1 MARKN
6 IDTKNQQLLADIPHP
21 QYNIWVNASAGSGKT
36 YQLVERFISLLLND
50 TPPDKILCLTY
61 TNAAA
66 FEMNE
71 RIVKKLVILANLP
84 EPEMREKLKPYF
96 RHRAIGDDDI
106 SRAQNLL
113 FNVLDVA
120 GGLHVMTIHAYAL
133 SIIRRFP
140 LEAKI
145 LPGVQLGSDSQLIQ
159 LRAKAFEALSD
170 ETVSNLEKYKTSYNA
185 FQHIVQIGKF
195 DKLETLLENMRRK
208 IEGVSDNEVSAS
220 LLHLQKYLALED
232 GLTEA
237 KNWQNYQKQFLTE
250 KDKEFWQKA
259 HDAFAASDKKTDQKF
274 ATDMAKLLKY
284 FPSKAALTK
293 VFMTAGKPRKAIG
306 TKQIPE
312 AIRDTLIDNQQDFI
326 RYLEIDKKIQIF
338 NATRSALVLTL
349 SYREFYKTLKTRD
362 GLLDYD
368 DIILKMERLL
378 AHDDEGIAAWVA
390 YKCDGGFQHV
400 LLDEA
405 QDTNP
410 IQWQIIKNICENLF
424 DKGTLFTVGDP
435 KQSIFSF
442 QGADIESFHGSQKY
456 FTDKTAFTD
465 NENSVLKNI
474 PLVESYRSGQE
485 ILSLVDDVFV
495 KNPHLMGMNDDWQ
508 NHSAIRNSQ
517 AYGEIYPCLYYE
529 KGNSNAAREEF
540 ALIIAHKIREIIGKA
555 EILPSTEKPVQYR
568 DIMILIKKRDD
579 LPHNIIAALRKFNI
593 PVTGLDKIKLVNDIV
608 YLDIMAMFEF
618 VNLPDN
624 DLNLACLLKT
634 PFINLSEE
642 NLLRIATGRGTH
654 ESLWHAL
661 QQAAKTDKHL
671 LQITSW
677 LKEFLAKADILTP
690 FEFLHFLY
698 YCKAPNHKHTM
709 FALMKARLG
718 EGAVDSLGEL
728 LNLAEKYESEE
739 NISLYGF
746 MQWTHQSDAEIKREF
761 DNSNHVKI
769 CTIHGAKG
777 LQAPI
782 IFMPHLGKTS
792 GGLGEMIYHRDL
804 PEKPLPIWV
813 PYSDMKIDSF
823 ENDDEVRKQKESEE
837 GFRLFYVA
845 MTRAEDRLYMMGIE
859 QGKADG
865 VREAEKNLWY
875 DAVYQLFSDNQNGNQ
890 NGNQEARQNYRT
902 APFNMP
908 INASALNIRAAEQQI
923 LIFGNDNPVPATD
936 KKMDKVHAP
945 QKITLPEWANEK
957 LPPVIE
963 TRQFL
968 TPSKAGAGTG
978 AGGAKSSEPQEK
990 TPLEIDDSSQDDTMI
1005 DATLRGILIHK
1016 ILEYLPRLMRAPNAD
1031 TAMIAT
1037 LVEKIYQNHHLPPAQ
1052 IQTDGKKIIQLYEKY
1067 SQFFDGNMQA
1077 RSEVPIIGQVK
1088 YRGQDYHVNGVIDR
1102 LIIGK
1107 KKILILDYKTGAQ
1120 GESKRKKY
1128 SEAMLVY
1135 KLLLENL
1142 YPSLAID
1149 AALLWVDSLEFDP
1162 IIFPEP

>member
-1 MARKN
+1 MASEN
-6 IDTKNQQLLADIPHP
+6 TNTKNQQLLADIPHP
-21 QYNIWVNASAGSGKT
+21 QYNIWVDASAGSGKT
-36 YQLVERFISLLLND
+36 YQLVERFVSLLLND

-61 TNAAA
+61 TRAAA

-84 EPEMREKLKPYF
+84 EAEMREKLKPYF
-96 RHRAIGDDDI
+96 PHRAIKDDDI
-106 SRAQNLL
+106 PRAQNLL

-140 LEAKI
+140 LEAEI
-145 LPGVQLGSDSQLIQ
+145 LPGVEQGSDSQLKQ
-159 LRAKAFEALSD
+159 LRMEAFETLSN
-170 ETVSNLEKYKTSYNA
+170 ETVSNREKYQTSYQA
-185 FQHIVQIGKF
+185 FQHIAQIGKF
-195 DKLETLLENMRRK
+195 YALETLLENLRK
-208 IEGVSDNEVSAS
+208 RVEGVSDNEVSAL
-220 LLHLQKYLALED
+220 LLHLQKYLALKE

-250 KDKEFWQKA
+250 SHKKFWQQA
-259 HDAFAASDKKTDQKF
+259 HDAFAASDSKQDKNF
-274 ATDMAKLLKY
+274 ASDMASFLKN
-284 FPSKAALTK
+284 FPSKASLTK
-293 VFMTAGKPRKAIG
+293 IFLTDESKPRKKIG

-312 AIRDTLIDNQQDFI
+312 AIRDTLIDKQQDFI
-326 RYLEIDKKIQIF
+326 GYLEINKKIQIF
-338 NATRSALVLTL
+338 DATKNVLLLTL
-349 SYREFYKTLKTRD
+349 SYRKFYKTLKSRD

-368 DIILKMERLL
+368 DIILKMNRLL

-390 YKCDGGFQHV
+390 YKCDGGFHHV

-442 QGADIESFHGSQKY
+442 QGADIESFHGSQEY
-456 FTDKTAFTD
+456 FADKTAFTE

-474 PLVESYRSGQE
+474 PLVVSYRSGQE
-485 ILSLVDDVFV
+485 ILGLVDDIFV
-495 KNPHLMGMNDDWQ
+495 KNPHLMGMNDWQ
-508 NHSAIRNSQ
+508 NHRAFRNSQ

-529 KGNSNAAREEF
+529 NGNSNAAREEF

-608 YLDIMAMFEF
+608 YLDVMAMFEF
-618 VNLPDN
+618 INLPEN

-642 NLLRIATGRGTH
+642 NLLRIATTRDKH

-661 QQAAKTDKHL
+661 EEAAKTDKHL

-677 LKEFLAKADILTP
+677 LKAFLAKADILTVS
-690 FEFLHFLY
+690 EFLHFLY

-709 FALMKARLG
+709 FEMMKARLG
-718 EGAVDSLGEL
+718 EGAVDSLNEL

-792 GGLGEMIYHRDL
+792 GLSDEMIYHRDL

-813 PYSDMKIDSF
+813 PYTDMKIDSF
-823 ENDDEVRKQKESEE
+823 EDDDRVRKQKESEE

-865 VREAEKNLWY
+865 VRELEKNLWY
-875 DAVYQLFSDNQNGNQ
+875 DAVYQLFSDNQSDNQ
-890 NGNQEARQNYRT
+890 NARQNYRT
-902 APFNMP
+902 QPFNMP
-908 INASALNIRAAEQQI
+908 INAPALNIRAGEQQV
-923 LIFGNDNPVPATD
+923 LIFGNDNPIPATD
-936 KKMDKVHAP
+936 KKTDKTQIS
-945 QKITLPEWANEK
+945 QKIALPKWANEK
-957 LPPVIE
+957 LLPAFE
-963 TRQFL
+963 ARQLL
-968 TPSKAGAGTG
+968 TPSKAGTG
-978 AGGAKSSEPQEK
+978 AGGIKSNELREK
-990 TPLEIDDSSQDDTMI
+990 LPLEIDASHQDDNMI

-1016 ILEYLPRLMRAPNAD
+1016 ILEYLPNLMRAPNAD
-1031 TAMIAT
+1031 TAMIAA
-1037 LVEKIYQNHHLPPAQ
+1037 LVEKIYQNHQFSPVQ
-1052 IQTDGKKIIQLYEKY
+1052 IQADGKKIIQLYEKY
-1067 SQFFDGNMQA
+1067 SQFFEGGTQA

-1107 KKILILDYKTGAQ
+1107 QKILILDYKTGAQ
-1120 GESKRKKY
+1120 GESKLKKY
-1128 SEAMLVY
+1128 YEAMLVY

-1142 YPSLAID
+1142 YPNFAID

>member
-1 MARKN
+1 
-6 IDTKNQQLLADIPHP
+6 
-21 QYNIWVNASAGSGKT
+21 
-36 YQLVERFISLLLND
+36 
-50 TPPDKILCLTY
+50 
-61 TNAAA
+61 
-66 FEMNE
+66 
-71 RIVKKLVILANLP
+71 
-84 EPEMREKLKPYF
+84 
-96 RHRAIGDDDI
+96 
-106 SRAQNLL
+106 
-113 FNVLDVA
+113 
-120 GGLHVMTIHAYAL
+120 
-133 SIIRRFP
+133 
-140 LEAKI
+140 
-145 LPGVQLGSDSQLIQ
+145 
-159 LRAKAFEALSD
+159 
-170 ETVSNLEKYKTSYNA
+170 
-185 FQHIVQIGKF
+185 
-195 DKLETLLENMRRK
+195 
-208 IEGVSDNEVSAS
+208 
-220 LLHLQKYLALED
+220 
-232 GLTEA
+232 
-237 KNWQNYQKQFLTE
+237 
-250 KDKEFWQKA
+250 
-259 HDAFAASDKKTDQKF
+259 
-274 ATDMAKLLKY
+274 
-284 FPSKAALTK
+284 
-293 VFMTAGKPRKAIG
+293 MTAGKPRKNIG

-312 AIRDTLIDNQQDFI
+312 AIRETLIDKQQDFI
-326 RYLEIDKKIQIF
+326 GYLEIDKKIQIF
-338 NATRSALVLTL
+338 DATKSALLLTL
-349 SYREFYKTLKTRD
+349 SYRGFYRSLKTRD
-362 GLLDYD
+362 GILDYD
-368 DIILKMERLL
+368 DIILKMNKLL

-442 QGADIESFHGSQKY
+442 QGADIESFYGSQKY
-456 FTDKTAFTD
+456 FTEKTAFTE
-465 NENSVLKNI
+465 NQNSVLKNI

-495 KNPHLMGMNDDWQ
+495 KNPKLMGMNDDWQ
-508 NHSAIRNSQ
+508 NHRAIRNSQ

-529 KGNSNAAREEF
+529 KGNKNAAREEF

-608 YLDIMAMFEF
+608 YLDVMAMFEF

-634 PFINLSEE
+634 PFINLNEE
-642 NLLRIATGRGTH
+642 NLLRIATTRDKH

-661 QQAAKTDKHL
+661 QEATKTDKHL
-671 LQITSW
+671 LGITLW

-718 EGAVDSLGEL
+718 EGAVDSMSEI

-782 IFMPHLGKTS
+782 IFMPHMGKTS
-792 GGLGEMIYHRDL
+792 GLSDEMIYHRDFDK
-804 PEKPLPIWV
+804 KPLPIWV
-813 PYSDMKIDSF
+813 PYTDMKIDSF
-823 ENDDEVRKQKESEE
+823 EQDDDVRKQKESEE

-875 DAVYQLFSDNQNGNQ
+875 DAVYQLFSDNQNI
-890 NGNQEARQNYRT
+890 RQNYRFQ
-902 APFNMP
+902 PFNMP
-908 INASALNIRAAEQQI
+908 INAPALNIRAAEQQI
-923 LIFGNDNPVPATD
+923 LIFGNDNPVPVTD
-936 KKMDKVHAP
+936 KKMDKAHAP
-945 QKITLPEWANEK
+945 QKITLPKWANEK

-968 TPSKAGAGTG
+968 TPSKAGVRSAELH
-978 AGGAKSSEPQEK
+978 EPKEK
-990 TPLEIDDSSQDDTMI
+990 LPLGIDDLSQDDTMI

-1016 ILEYLPRLMRAPNAD
+1016 ILEYLPRLMRTPNAD
-1031 TAMIAT
+1031 TTMIAA

-1052 IQTDGKKIIQLYEKY
+1052 IQEDGKKIIQLYEKY
-1067 SQFFDGNMQA
+1067 SQFFDGGTQA

-1107 KKILILDYKTGAQ
+1107 QKILILDYKTGKKT
-1120 GESKRKKY
+1120 ESKLKKY
-1128 SEAMLVY
+1128 CEAMLVY

-1162 IIFPEP
+1162 IIFPES

>member
-1 MARKN
+1 MAHKN
-6 IDTKNQQLLADIPHP
+6 TDTKNQQLLADIPHP

-36 YQLVERFISLLLND
+36 YQLVERFVSLLLND

-61 TNAAA
+61 TRAAA

-71 RIVKKLVILANLP
+71 RIVKKLVSFTNLP

-96 RHRAIGDDDI
+96 RHRVIGNDDI

-120 GGLHVMTIHAYAL
+120 GGLNVMTIHAYAL

-140 LEAKI
+140 LEAEI
-145 LPGVQLGSDSQLIQ
+145 LPGVAQGSDSQLKQ
-159 LRAKAFEALSD
+159 LQSEAFEALSN
-170 ETVSNLEKYKTSYNA
+170 ETVSNHEKYEMTYNA
-185 FQHIVQIGKF
+185 FQHIAQIGKF
-195 DKLETLLENMRRK
+195 YALETLLENLRRK
-208 IEGVSDNEVSAS
+208 IEGLSDNEVSVL
-220 LLHLQKYLALED
+220 LLHLRKYLALEY

-237 KNWQNYQKQFLTE
+237 KNWQNYQEKFLTE
-250 KDKEFWQKA
+250 SHKEFWQNA

-274 ATDMAKLLKY
+274 ASDMAKLLKD
-284 FPSKAALTK
+284 FPSKASLTK
-293 VFMTAGKPRKAIG
+293 IFMTAGKPRKAIG

-312 AIRDTLIDNQQDFI
+312 LIKNTLADYQQDFI
-326 RYLEIDKKIQIF
+326 GYLEIDKKIQIF
-338 NATRSALVLTL
+338 NATKSALLLTL
-349 SYREFYKTLKTRD
+349 SYRGFYQSLKTRD
-362 GLLDYD
+362 GILDYD
-368 DIILKMERLL
+368 DIILKMNKLL

-442 QGADIESFHGSQKY
+442 QGADIESFYGSQKY
-456 FTDKTAFTD
+456 FADKTAFTD

-495 KNPHLMGMNDDWQ
+495 KNPALMGMNDAWQ

-529 KGNSNAAREEF
+529 KGNKNAAREEF
-540 ALIIAHKIREIIGKA
+540 ALLIAHKIREIIGKA
-555 EILPSTEKPVQYR
+555 EILPSTEKPVEYR

-608 YLDIMAMFEF
+608 YLDVMAMFEF

-642 NLLRIATGRGTH
+642 NLLRIATTRDKH

-661 QQAAKTDKHL
+661 QQAAKLDKYL
-671 LQITSW
+671 LGITSW

-709 FALMKARLG
+709 FELMKARLG
-718 EGAVDSLGEL
+718 EGAVDSMAEL

-782 IFMPHLGKTS
+782 IFMPHLGATR
-792 GGLGEMIYHRDL
+792 GGSDEMIYHRDFDK
-804 PEKPLPIWV
+804 KPLPIWV
-813 PYSDMKIDSF
+813 PYTDMKIDSF
-823 ENDDEVRKQKESEE
+823 ENDDEVSKQKESEE

-845 MTRAEDRLYMMGIE
+845 MTRAQDRLYMMGIE

-865 VREAEKNLWY
+865 VREFEKNLWY
-875 DAVYQLFSDNQNGNQ
+875 DAVYQLFSDNQNDNQSGNQ
-890 NGNQEARQNYRT
+890 DVRQNYRT
-902 APFNMP
+902 QPFRLPIDAP
-908 INASALNIRAAEQQI
+908 ALNIRAAEQQV

-936 KKMDKVHAP
+936 KKTDKLHAP
-945 QKITLPEWANEK
+945 QKTALPKWANEK
-957 LPPVIE
+957 LPPVIDA
-963 TRQFL
+963 RQFL
-968 TPSKAGAGTG
+968 TPSKAGTGTG
-978 AGGAKSSEPQEK
+978 AGGAKSSERQEK
-990 TPLEIDDSSQDDTMI
+990 TSLEIDDSNQDDNRI

-1016 ILEYLPRLMRAPNAD
+1016 ILEYLPRLMRAPKAD
-1031 TAMIAT
+1031 TAMIVA
-1037 LVEKIYQNHHLPPAQ
+1037 LVEKIYQNHYFTPAQ
-1052 IQTDGKKIIQLYEKY
+1052 IQADGKKIIQLYEQY

-1107 KKILILDYKTGAQ
+1107 QKILILDYKTGAQ
-1120 GESKRKKY
+1120 GEAKRKKY
-1128 SEAMLVY
+1128 CEAMMVY

-1142 YPSLAID
+1142 YPNFAIG

-1162 IIFPEP
+1162 IIFAES